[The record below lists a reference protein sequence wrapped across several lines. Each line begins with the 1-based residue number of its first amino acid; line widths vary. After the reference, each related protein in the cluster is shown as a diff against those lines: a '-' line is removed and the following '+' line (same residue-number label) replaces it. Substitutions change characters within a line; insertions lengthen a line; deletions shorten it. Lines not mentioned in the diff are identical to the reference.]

1 MRLLVVNP
9 NTSAGVTR
17 RIDAA
22 ARAATRAGE
31 VIRTVPAAFGP
42 ALIVTPDDTARALA
56 GVMAAVDAHQTGM
69 DGIILASFGDTGIE
83 AVRARTTLPVAG
95 IAQAAIWR
103 ALACGGPFSI
113 VSFSP
118 QVAPSL
124 RAIVAHYGM
133 AAHLHDVAVL
143 SDAQWS
149 DPGAIQ
155 DELAAPL
162 LRLCQET
169 AAGGGIRSIVLG
181 GGPLAGLAQR
191 FAPHVS
197 LPLIDGTTEAV
208 AQLRAQLQGDGAV
221 ATPQ

>member
-22 ARAATRAGE
+22 AQAAAHEGE
-31 VIRTVPAAFGP
+31 MIRTVPAAFGP
-42 ALIVTPDDTARALA
+42 ALIVTPEDAAHAMD
-56 GVMAAVDAHQTGM
+56 GVLAAVEAHQAGM

-95 IAQAAIWR
+95 IAHAAISR
-103 ALACGGPFSI
+103 AVAYGRQFSI

-118 QVAPSL
+118 QVSPSL
-124 RAIVAHYGM
+124 REIVAHYQM
-133 AAHLHDVAVL
+133 AAHLRDVAVL
-143 SDAQWS
+143 ADGQWS

-162 LRLCQET
+162 LRLCQDT
-169 AAGGGIRSIVLG
+169 AAAGGIGSIVLG

-191 FAPHVS
+191 FAPHVG

-208 AQLRAQLQGDGAV
+208 VQLRARLA
-221 ATPQ
+221 ATAPERSR